1 MVQVDEPTRLQAFIN
16 NRPTYSDDFKALSL
30 KLIQQG
36 QSVEQ
41 VATLTGIS
49 QPTLYEWLTNWNK
62 KRDWPDQRARTGRGG
77 DLSAFPPTTRTT
89 SSLTHG
95 ARLLVS
101 RPDSRTHSTALCSP
115 LLFERPSS
123 APQTNE
129 SLPL

>member
-41 VATLTGIS
+41 VATLIGVS

-62 KRDWPDQRARTGRGG
+62 KKRLA
-77 DLSAFPPTTRTT
+77 LS
-89 SSLTHG
+89 
-95 ARLLVS
+95 
-101 RPDSRTHSTALCSP
+101 
-115 LLFERPSS
+115 
-123 APQTNE
+123 
-129 SLPL
+129 